1 MNHQTSHGTRSAI
14 AVIVAFLFCLLT
26 YTAAAQ
32 PPPPHDPNSVP
43 LGGGLPLLLAA
54 GAAVAGWKY
63 RSSRRRKPVDGHN
76 D

>member
-26 YTAAAQ
+26 NTAAAQ

-54 GAAVAGWKY
+54 GAAYGAWHYKKHRTPRG
-63 RSSRRRKPVDGHN
+63 
-76 D
+76 